1 MTVPL
6 WSAALTPKGTSMAKF
21 YTLQWISE
29 RVVIFSLSHPPPPP
43 LPFLLSFSPRP
54 PKRNMRP
61 GKCNFEVYP

>member
-29 RVVIFSLSHPPPPP
+29 GVVIFSLSPPPTSPP
-43 LPFLLSFSPRP
+43 FPSLFP
-54 PKRNMRP
+54 PQAPKEKYEAREMQ
-61 GKCNFEVYP
+61 F

>member
-29 RVVIFSLSHPPPPP
+29 RVVIFSLSHPPH
-43 LPFLLSFSPRP
+43 LPSLSFSLFP
-54 PKRNMRP
+54 PGPQR
-61 GKCNFEVYP
+61 EI